1 MTEDAEVT
9 AIRRRILLIT
19 GGAGA
24 FVSTLIG
31 LFAPHDG
38 AIYRVPEVLRGEIA
52 SALSTQGQQGLDIA
66 MDGQRAL
73 LRGIVE
79 QEADIALARRVALT
93 AAGPGGRWAG
103 GVTSVDVSGLSVGAF
118 ERPYAWSVRRDGTR
132 VVLNGAAP
140 SENARGDLLA
150 TASQMF
156 GGAEVVDE
164 IHVAGGAPSADFTQL
179 AHMALRAVARLRTGE
194 ARIVDQQVVV
204 FGDGD
209 QSAVDAVHAALDT
222 PPAPFRSRIALTVD
236 GVDAENPELEG
247 LNLASGDAGACET
260 AFERL
265 MANNVINFTPGSD
278 VIQPSSRPVLD
289 SLASVALRCDR
300 FSIEVAGHTDNNGG
314 RDFNMEL
321 SRRRADAVAAYLV
334 GQGVARSRLTPRG
347 YGPDRPRASNA
358 TEAGQAANRRIE
370 FTVEG

>member
-1 MTEDAEVT
+1 MSEDAEVT
-9 AIRRRILLIT
+9 AIRRRILLIS

-24 FVSTLIG
+24 LVSALIG
-31 LFAPHDG
+31 LLAPHNG
-38 AIYRVPEVLRGEIA
+38 AIYRVPDVLRGDIA
-52 SALSTQGQQGLDIA
+52 TALSAQGQQGIDIA

-73 LRGIVE
+73 LRGVVE
-79 QEADIALARRVALT
+79 QEGDIALARRVALT

-103 GVTSVDVSGLSVGAF
+103 GVTSVDVTGLSVGAF
-118 ERPYAWSVRRDGTR
+118 ERPFEWKASRQGGGVAMS
-132 VVLNGAAP
+132 GAVP
-140 SENARGDLLA
+140 SAAAREQLIAAASEIFPQA
-150 TASQMF
+150 TVS
-156 GGAEVVDE
+156 EE
-164 IHVAGGAPSADFTQL
+164 LRVAGGAPSADFTAL
-179 AHMALRAVARLRTGE
+179 AQTALRAVARLRSGE
-194 ARIVDQQVVV
+194 ARIVDQQLVV

-209 QSAVDAVHAALDT
+209 QTAVDAVHAALDA
-222 PPAPFRSRIALTVD
+222 PPAPFRSRITLTVD
-236 GVDAENPELEG
+236 GVDPEHPELEG
-247 LNLASGDAGACET
+247 LNLADGDAGACET